1 MNSSNVGI
9 VSPLSEAA
17 SACQKK
23 MIQAHVRASC
33 QKSFL
38 ESLRIVE
45 EGSTLVIPE
54 DSILP
59 VKNLLKLSQLENPG
73 DDAHT
78 LLHRTVILKLN
89 GGLGTG
95 MGLNCPKSLIEVKN
109 KKTFL
114 DFIVNHIQWLSK
126 SYKST
131 RQSESISTVSSSEKE
146 TIPTSNSSMALSETT
161 AGTAPIREPYS
172 TRFMLMNSFKTSVA
186 TKDYLRK
193 YYSHLF
199 SSASQLQK
207 VELMQNQVPKVLQS
221 NFFPVEWPSNPLLEW
236 VPPGHGDIFTT
247 LYDSGVLDR
256 LLQEG
261 FEYLFISNS
270 DNLGGTVDVRI
281 LQWIA
286 SNKIPFVMEV
296 CQRMEGDQKGGHIAR
311 RKDNPSLFILREF
324 SQCLANERKS
334 FQDLERHP
342 FFNTNNVWVR
352 LSALKEKL
360 VEMNGLF
367 CLPVLKNSKTVD
379 PAVSSSPKV
388 FQLETALGSA
398 ISLFPG
404 GTAIVVP
411 RDHFA
416 PVKHCS
422 DLLVIRSDAY
432 VVTPSYKLVLD
443 EACKGIPPVVVLDDY
458 YRLLVH
464 LEELVA
470 HGVPSLREC
479 RHLSIKGRVQFG
491 GGNIVIQ
498 GNVIIENARGLDT
511 CLIIPDGIVIN
522 NTTFTGG

>member
-1 MNSSNVGI
+1 MKSGSVGI

-17 SACQKK
+17 LACQKK
-23 MIQAHVRASC
+23 MLQAHVRASC

-59 VKNLLKLSQLENPG
+59 VKNLLKLSQLEKPG
-73 DDAHT
+73 KDAYT
-78 LLHRTVILKLN
+78 LLHRVVMLKLN

-109 KKTFL
+109 RKTFL
-114 DFIVNHIQWLSK
+114 DFIVNHFQWISK
-126 SYKST
+126 SCEST
-131 RQSESISTVSSSEKE
+131 RQMESISLSSLSAED
-146 TIPTSNSSMALSETT
+146 TIPTCNSSVAFSETT
-161 AGTAPIREPYS
+161 AVAASPPERYS

-193 YYSHLF
+193 YYPHLF
-199 SSASQLQK
+199 SSASQLEK
-207 VELMQNQVPKVLQS
+207 MELMQNQVPKVLQS

-247 LYDSGVLDR
+247 LYDSGTLDA
-256 LLQEG
+256 LLLEG

-311 RKDNPSLFILREF
+311 CKENPSLYVLREF
-324 SQCLANERKS
+324 SQCPEDERKY

-342 FFNTNNVWVR
+342 FFNTNNVWIH
-352 LSALKEKL
+352 LPALKEKL
-360 VEMNGLF
+360 VEKNGVF
-367 CLPVLKNSKTVD
+367 CLPVLQNRKTVD
-379 PAVSSSPKV
+379 PADRSSPRV

-443 EACKGIPPVVVLDDY
+443 EACQGVPPVVVLDDY
-458 YRLLVH
+458 YRVLTH

-479 RHLSIKGRVQFG
+479 RHLSIKGKVQFG
-491 GGNIVIQ
+491 GGSIVLK

-511 CLIIPDGIVIN
+511 CLIIPDGTVIN
-522 NTTFTGG
+522 NTAYTGA